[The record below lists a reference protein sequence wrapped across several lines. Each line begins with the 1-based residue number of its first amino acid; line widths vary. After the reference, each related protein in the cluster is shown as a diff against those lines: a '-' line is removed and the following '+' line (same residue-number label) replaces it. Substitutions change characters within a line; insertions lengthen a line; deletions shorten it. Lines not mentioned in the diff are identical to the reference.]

1 MSAQHTQG
9 RLHVA
14 GQDKVQ
20 IRSDKHQIAKAWSF
34 AGKTGQE
41 NARRLA
47 ACWNACEGLHTE
59 SLERNKPLGDQLV
72 DALNQRYELLAALK
86 TMNRAY
92 VNLLQNG
99 RDRITM
105 LGGECDPV
113 DVMEANDPNLRES
126 RAAVAKA
133 TGAQP

>member
-1 MSAQHTQG
+1 MSKHTQG

-20 IRSDKHQIAKAWSF
+20 IRSDEHQIAKAWSF

-72 DALNQRYELLAALK
+72 DAINQRDELLEALK
-86 TMNRAY
+86 QMVSIVVIHSNATGNNFAWAE
-92 VNLLQNG
+92 L
-99 RDRITM
+99 D
-105 LGGECDPV
+105 
-113 DVMEANDPNLRES
+113 EA
-126 RAAVAKA
+126 RAAIAKC
-133 TGAQP
+133 Q